1 MSATRREPWIDV
13 AVVAAGCLIAW
24 LAYFRP
30 LLAGPTDVPGDL
42 GDARFNIYVLEHVFQ
57 WLRGDEVSLLSP
69 GMFWPYPFALA
80 FSDTHAGT
88 AWVYALLRTGGL
100 DQYQSFAI
108 WVVLGYLA
116 TYAAAYH
123 VARKLDLGPLVAGAF
138 AFAFAFSLPAISQV
152 GHAQST
158 ANQAAAADSAL
169 VEIVAAIRTI
179 ASMAER
185 IADATAQQS
194 GAVSEIRGHSERIH
208 SLGGD
213 NLRRIGQ
220 SRQQGEQ
227 LLLLGGEL
235 HTAVQAFR
243 V

>member
-1 MSATRREPWIDV
+1 
-13 AVVAAGCLIAW
+13 
-24 LAYFRP
+24 
-30 LLAGPTDVPGDL
+30 
-42 GDARFNIYVLEHVFQ
+42 
-57 WLRGDEVSLLSP
+57 
-69 GMFWPYPFALA
+69 
-80 FSDTHAGT
+80 
-88 AWVYALLRTGGL
+88 
-100 DQYQSFAI
+100 
-108 WVVLGYLA
+108 
-116 TYAAAYH
+116 
-123 VARKLDLGPLVAGAF
+123 
-138 AFAFAFSLPAISQV
+138 
-152 GHAQST
+152 
-158 ANQAAAADSAL
+158 
-169 VEIVAAIRTI
+169 
-179 ASMAER
+179 MAER